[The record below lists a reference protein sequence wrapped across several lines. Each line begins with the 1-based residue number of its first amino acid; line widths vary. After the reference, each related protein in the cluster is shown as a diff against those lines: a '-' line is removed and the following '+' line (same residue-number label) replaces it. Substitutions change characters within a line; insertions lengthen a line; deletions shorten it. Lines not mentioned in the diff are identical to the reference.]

1 MLSRLPP
8 TLVGPFWLFRLSQEA
23 EVRLTKPCDGLAV
36 CISRY
41 ATNFR
46 KAKLCFRAKLQ
57 HLAACLRGDQML
69 WTACVRRQACV
80 VIVMCNLLL
89 HVYHGKQSNLFWVC
103 DVPQLYADAALR
115 PGSRHAVVCVKSH
128 LRRQVPTWVQ
138 VSRRLAWMHV
148 LRTLEQLC
156 KRSWNHMRWSWMARR
171 IRSAWELAQGLH
183 MSCVNITHIC
193 AAAMNA
199 AAKTVADS
207 PRLFMESARLASV
220 LRCSH
225 LPATTALN
233 RRGVQRLQH

>member
-1 MLSRLPP
+1 MGWPCVYQGMQQTSGKQSYASQPSSS
-8 TLVGPFWLFRLSQEA
+8 TLL
-23 EVRLTKPCDGLAV
+23 LACV
-36 CISRY
+36 EI
-41 ATNFR
+41 
-46 KAKLCFRAKLQ
+46 K
-57 HLAACLRGDQML
+57 QML

-156 KRSWNHMRWSWMARR
+156 KRSWNRMRWIWMARP
-171 IRSAWELAQGLH
+171 IRSACQACPGLH
-183 MSCVNITHIC
+183 TSCVILCVI
-193 AAAMNA
+193 
-199 AAKTVADS
+199 
-207 PRLFMESARLASV
+207 L
-220 LRCSH
+220 LRCNAELLLGMFLLKH
-225 LPATTALN
+225 CCCGQLTNTEY
-233 RRGVQRLQH
+233 LQSVSTMCCKWVNS